1 MVYTGA
7 ENLAPTGIRFPDRPA
22 RSQSLY
28 RLRYRPMSVYIDI
41 IIKKKVILEQAMKA
55 HRGSRLQLYSFF
67 YLSARFV
74 VGGQR
79 HAPAALPAGKT
90 RYPLYRKLGGP
101 QGRSGQVRNISPPLG
116 FDPRPAHPLAPR
128 YTD

>member
-55 HRGSRLQLYSFF
+55 HRGRRLQLYSFF